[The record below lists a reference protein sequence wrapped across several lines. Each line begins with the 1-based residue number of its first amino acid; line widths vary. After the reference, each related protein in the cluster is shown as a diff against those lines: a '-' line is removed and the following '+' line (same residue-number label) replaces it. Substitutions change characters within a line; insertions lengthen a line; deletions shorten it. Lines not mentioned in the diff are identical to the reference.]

1 MARISRAWRSGLAAL
16 IVAGAASAQN
26 ANDLAPTAKQSLE
39 FADGTKLEVGY
50 RQLTLG
56 GGNSLK
62 SLMGKDARG
71 EGMRRNFNE
80 QYLPQHLAG
89 KLELSRAMTLGGHE
103 LAAGA
108 YGFTFR
114 IDESLVWHFVVTKDG
129 KDACDLPLT
138 AKSDATQM
146 ASRLSIQPVAT
157 SDREGTGYL
166 AIAYGPLAAQIE
178 FAPAGKGGAESKPEQ
193 KPAAQG
199 KSGERKN

>member
-1 MARISRAWRSGLAAL
+1 MTRISRAWLLGLAAVL
-16 IVAGAASAQN
+16 GAGAASAQN

-39 FADGTKLEVGY
+39 FEGGTKIEVTY

-71 EGMRRNFNE
+71 EGMRRNYNE
-80 QYLPQHLAG
+80 QYLPQRLGG

-129 KDACDLPLT
+129 KDVCDLPLA
-138 AKSDATQM
+138 AKTDAAQM
-146 ASRLSIQPVAT
+146 SSRLSIQPVAT

-178 FAPAGKGGAESKPEQ
+178 FAPAGKSEQGKPESP
-193 KPAAQG
+193 KPSA
-199 KSGERKN
+199 SGEPTRPK